1 MTRRPFTPT
10 AVQTA
15 SLLLVAACVFSILI
29 SILISV
35 IIPSKSFST
44 RAELLTQDQRDPA
57 LGRIDDTSY

>member
-15 SLLLVAACVFSILI
+15 SLLLVAACVF